1 MKLSSLN
8 FIESIAPISLRGF
21 IKRQAKRLLGLFLIL
36 FAGLLTL
43 SIFSW
48 SPFDPNLNNLNG
60 NFTVNALGITGAIV
74 SDLLL
79 QILGISS
86 ILLIFM
92 IAKIGFDLTIQ
103 RNIVK
108 GIPNYILYPLY
119 LVLFSIALSSMDIT
133 KNTLFLEYIGWTYLV
148 GGGGVFGDIMVKFL
162 QEIISINMNIPD
174 IDSQRKILFLCSIFI
189 ISIFYIFNFQI
200 KKYKKRKAIKL
211 IESEDFYTSASSE
224 VSQKNNPLKA
234 FIKKILL
241 YAVSIFKSLTAS
253 NRDEELSFEE
263 IREAAEEN
271 TLDEDI
277 VIGERFEENY
287 DNNFS
292 DAPIKKK
299 KLTKKVLVGENLDLF
314 NKTKY
319 VLPSLSLLSNNTY
332 QNISGQLSELELED
346 KAEAL
351 SKVLLEYKVNGNI
364 TNIRP
369 GPVVC
374 LYELEPSPGTKA
386 SRVIGLADDIAMSME
401 AISARVAVI
410 PGRNLIGI
418 ELPLEDRSMVY
429 LREILDS
436 SEFNDTSH
444 KLAIALGKNIGGQP
458 VVVDLANMPH
468 LLIAGTTGSGKSV
481 GINTMILSLIYKY
494 SPDDCKLIMIDPKML
509 ELSIYDGIPHLL
521 SPVVTEP
528 KKAVTALKWVVKEME
543 RRYKCI
549 SKVGVRNLDGYNK
562 KIEKEGGVIK
572 NKVQVGFEEKTGKP
586 NYHDEEIV
594 LKKMPYIVIVVD
606 EMADLMAVAGKEI
619 EMSVQRIAQMARAA
633 GIHLIMATQRPSTDV
648 ITGVIKANF
657 PTRISFQVSSK
668 IDSRV
673 ILGES
678 GAEQLLGKGDMLYMS
693 DGGRINRIHGAFV
706 DDDEVVNVVNFLTEQ
721 ANPEYNEDIVKD
733 EDEISQNSNPIDNK
747 IEEDIYQKAI
757 DVVVSDQKASTSY
770 IQRRLGI
777 GYNKAANII
786 EQMEQDGIISH
797 ADHVGRR
804 EILLNEQNFDKMS

>member
-133 KNTLFLEYIGWTYLV
+133 KNTLFLEYTGWTYLV

-277 VIGERFEENY
+277 VIGEKFEENY